1 MIGLNGR
8 RGQLSS
14 LIGCTVSLHHVRY
27 LQLPIF
33 ENVYSILI
41 FLAFRFQNRR
51 YCVPSQTVGYLHFL
65 FVVELTLF
73 RILYVG
79 NYFEKKDLHIS
90 LKYATTISGVP
101 RNFFGGV
108 QQIQLRTE
116 RTGIWGQQPPS
127 QGFWSQL

>member
-1 MIGLNGR
+1 MIGLNGI

-41 FLAFRFQNRR
+41 FLAFRFENSL
-51 YCVPSQTVGYLHFL
+51 YCLPSQTEGYLHFL

-73 RILYVG
+73 RIL
-79 NYFEKKDLHIS
+79 
-90 LKYATTISGVP
+90 
-101 RNFFGGV
+101 
-108 QQIQLRTE
+108 
-116 RTGIWGQQPPS
+116 
-127 QGFWSQL
+127 